1 MIEADWIN
9 ILFFSCG
16 LPSMIML
23 YRAAYVAKS
32 LSNAFFGTAI
42 LSFLIGTAVGYF
54 DQVDSALAREWGDL
68 VGITLVLCGLFV
80 KTRNSK
86 PVFAR
91 FPLPMTMLPILGVFF
106 YPLIINADV
115 VKDLLTITYQGGA
128 ILVSILVITINHLMY
143 KHRSIL
149 IVAYVIFLVAY
160 VSYWFI
166 DFAEVELIQTIGMIL
181 FSVGMLVAAFGFRKV
196 SLSKLNNKSDL

>member
-32 LSNAFFGTAI
+32 FSNAFFGTAI
-42 LSFLIGTAVGYF
+42 LSFLIGTAVGSF
-54 DQVDSALAREWGDL
+54 DQVYSALAREWWDL

-91 FPLPMTMLPILGVFF
+91 FPLRMTMLPILGVFF

-149 IVAYVIFLVAY
+149 IVAYLIFLMAF

-166 DFAEVELIQTIGMIL
+166 DIPEVELMQTIGVIL